1 MRVRINL
8 WRVEVTLGLRL
19 KMKRKKSRRQGEL
32 SKPNGRNPRYASYI
46 IYISIKSA
54 APDGLF
60 FCQIGEGRP
69 DVLIRLC
76 MVVDWCVV
84 TMEKIKEIQCQ

>member
-19 KMKRKKSRRQGEL
+19 KMKRKKR
-32 SKPNGRNPRYASYI
+32 RNPRYASYI

-76 MVVDWCVV
+76 MVVDWCIV